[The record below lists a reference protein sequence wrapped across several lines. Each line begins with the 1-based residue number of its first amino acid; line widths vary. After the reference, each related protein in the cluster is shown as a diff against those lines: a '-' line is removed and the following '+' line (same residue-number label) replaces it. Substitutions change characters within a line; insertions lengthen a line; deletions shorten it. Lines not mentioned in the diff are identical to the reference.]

1 MVKNAWEVSET
12 YLNKG
17 QAYTLTV
24 KDSSPP
30 VAPIGLIQYRTF
42 IRISFG
48 EEERSNPTG
57 CWRLWMESRGKN
69 EAHRRGGEPRAIEY
83 LDDIQDGGGDNTRDR
98 VDLQQAFFDGF
109 CITWTADPSASTPE
123 CSIPLRFNFLST
135 DFSHA
140 KGVKGI
146 PVRLCVKTEL
156 LSPKN
161 DVGMAHEPEL
171 CYRKVKLFRDHGA
184 GRKSTNDV
192 RHAQKQSTSSINGLR
207 KQKEGLVPPN
217 GDASIVSREA
227 WHIPDI
233 MRLRTQKDM
242 ASTQYMLSSACSVSY
257 LDLRGNKEDDPDLYP
272 IRLSS
277 DGGRVQ
283 VEARGR
289 QSLSRS
295 NLSPSDSKISPVS
308 RTSSF
313 EAVDVDPSYRAPS
326 GRPPKP
332 TACFYARFAGEQNFY
347 RAIYLMERTVQE
359 LAEKLSAKRQID
371 PKYIVHVLHIN
382 KNGLPVVVDDDVVR
396 ELPEGQTM
404 TVDVCDATGMECND
418 AAGGSTSPL
427 EIKLMY

>member
-1 MVKNAWEVSET
+1 MVKNAWETPET

-24 KDSSPP
+24 KDSTPP
-30 VAPIGLIQYRTF
+30 VVPIGVIQYRTF
-42 IRISFG
+42 IRISFEG

-69 EAHRRGGEPRAIEY
+69 EANRRGGEPRAIEY

-98 VDLQQAFFDGF
+98 VDLQQALFDGF
-109 CITWTADPSASTPE
+109 CITWTADPSASAPE

-161 DVGMAHEPEL
+161 DVDMAHEPEV

-184 GRKSTNDV
+184 GRKSTNDA
-192 RHAQKQSTSSINGLR
+192 RHANKTIDKLHQRITEAERGAGSAKRRRVNSISGSLADP
-207 KQKEGLVPPN
+207 GYHAAT
-217 GDASIVSREA
+217 DAKGSEIQDLQA
-227 WHIPDI
+227 D
-233 MRLRTQKDM
+233 L
-242 ASTQYMLSSACSVSY
+242 ASTQYMLSSASSVSA

-289 QSLSRS
+289 QSSSRS

-326 GRPPKP
+326 DRPPKP
-332 TACFYARFAGEQNFY
+332 SKSFRPDSIHTLFLTQ
-347 RAIYLMERTVQE
+347 L
-359 LAEKLSAKRQID
+359 
-371 PKYIVHVLHIN
+371 
-382 KNGLPVVVDDDVVR
+382 
-396 ELPEGQTM
+396 
-404 TVDVCDATGMECND
+404 
-418 AAGGSTSPL
+418 
-427 EIKLMY
+427 